1 MSIAKRSPMAT
12 ILAAASKLPATGA
25 VGAQQKRAAAAGTSR
40 IVLADTSS
48 SMNDLADGGRRRI
61 DVLRDALVDVACDQL
76 IAFSA
81 GTDTVPGPSHLPEPM
96 GNTALHLALDEAS
109 RFRPAMTLVVSDGE
123 PDNEELA
130 FTAARRLPGRIDVI
144 FCGPERNVRA
154 RAFLMRLA
162 AVGGGVFVHCDISA
176 NALRLAPVI
185 RGLLGPGAKR

>member
-12 ILAAASKLPATGA
+12 ILAAASRLPATG
-25 VGAQQKRAAAAGTSR
+25 VVSDQQKRNDAAGTSSV
-40 IVLADTSS
+40 VLADTSS

-61 DVLRDALVDVACDQL
+61 DVLRDALVGIVYDQL

-81 GTDTVPGPSHLPEPM
+81 GAEAVPGPSHLPEPM

-109 RFRPAMTLVVSDGE
+109 RFRPATTLVVSDGE

-130 FTAARRLPGRIDVI
+130 LTAARRLSGRIDVI

-162 AVGGGVFVHCDISA
+162 AVGGGIFVHCDINA

-185 RGLLGPGAKR
+185 RGLLGAGAKR